1 MADGETTNET
11 SGLVGGGGCHW
22 VIGGWCRGQ
31 KKTPTSHK
39 NSLEA
44 VVGSVVGAE
53 NTNESSRL
61 VGGDGGG

>member
-11 SGLVGGGGCHW
+11 SGVGGSGCHW

-39 NSLEA
+39 DLLEV
-44 VVGSVVGAE
+44 VVGSMVGAE
-53 NTNESSRL
+53 NTNKSSRL